1 MELRDIDLNLLVVFH
16 QLLVNRRVN
25 AVAQS
30 LGITQPAVSN
40 ALARLRRH
48 LGDELFLRTSRGMEP
63 TPFAAQLAEPV
74 AYALGTLHSALNQ
87 RAAFDP
93 ATSTRKFVLGMTD
106 IGEIYFLPPLM
117 GRLAQVAPGVSISTV
132 RHAATNLKD
141 DMEAG
146 RVDLALGLI
155 PDLKAGFFQ
164 RSLFRH
170 RYVCMFRKGHALDK
184 ARLSLQEFSN
194 ADHVVVVAAG
204 TGHHRVDAM
213 LDDAGVQRRIRLR
226 VPHFVAVGH
235 ILGETDMI
243 ATVPERFATR
253 CAEPFGLRY
262 VPHPAKLPEIAINV
276 FWHAKFH
283 REPGNQWLRTLVVD
297 AFAESPVRGASRGSK
312 LVGAFAA

>member
-1 MELRDIDLNLLVVFH
+1 MAVIFQITRVNVAVELRDVDLNLLVVFNR
-16 QLLVNRRVN
+16 LLAERRVN

-40 ALARLRRH
+40 ALARLRRL

-63 TPFAAQLAEPV
+63 TPFAEQLAEPV

-87 RAAFDP
+87 RASFDP
-93 ATSTRKFVLGMTD
+93 ATSTRAFVLAMTD

-117 GRLAQVAPGVSISTV
+117 ELLARVAPHVSISTV
-132 RHAATNLKD
+132 RNAFANLKD

-164 RSLFRH
+164 RRLFRH
-170 RYVCMFRKGHALDK
+170 RYVCVFRKGHPLDK
-184 ARLSLQEFSN
+184 GRMTLQEFTN

-204 TGHHRVDAM
+204 TGHNRMDAM
-213 LDDAGVQRRIRLR
+213 LDDSGVRRRIRLR
-226 VPHFVAVGH
+226 VPHFVSVGH
-235 ILGETDMI
+235 ILSGTDMI
-243 ATVPERFATR
+243 ASVPERFALR
-253 CAEPFGLRY
+253 CAEPFGLTC

-283 REPGNQWLRTLVVD
+283 REPGNQWLRTLIS
-297 AFAESPVRGASRGSK
+297 ATFSGPS
-312 LVGAFAA
+312 